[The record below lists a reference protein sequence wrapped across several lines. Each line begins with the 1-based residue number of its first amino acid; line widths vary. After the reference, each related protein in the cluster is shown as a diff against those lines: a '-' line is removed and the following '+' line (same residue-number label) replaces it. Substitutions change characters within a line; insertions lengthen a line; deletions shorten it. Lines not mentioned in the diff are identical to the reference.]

1 MMKKTDKPFVLHGVQ
16 VIREESLK
24 SCKAVALVLFD
35 VVGAEFCSKRL
46 RAFQAILPKL
56 EKSGI
61 RVYGITV
68 NKDLAA
74 TARWAQEIGVEFPL
88 LLDVDGA
95 VSKKYGLLD
104 QKAGRSERALVI
116 LRNGAVSHRE
126 VVTETDVPAEVLK
139 LIGRTST

>member
-1 MMKKTDKPFVLHGVQ
+1 MVDKDEKPFVLHGVQ
-16 VIREESLK
+16 VVSEESLK
-24 SCKAVALVLFD
+24 KAKAVALVLFD

-56 EKSGI
+56 EKAGVQ
-61 RVYGITV
+61 VYGITV

-74 TARWAQEIGVEFPL
+74 TACWAEKIGVEFPL

-95 VSKKYGLLD
+95 VSRKYGLLD

-126 VVTETDVPAEVLK
+126 IVTKTDVPAEVLR
-139 LIGRTST
+139 LIG